1 MVCTVIWGVMTYCV
15 LIDIF
20 TIEPTTQYVWINQ
33 TATFT
38 CATNVTGYILSFSIS
53 ASVDHIPTVTDLP
66 EGGLLATCSYTVTSY
81 NNGTSVRCL
90 ATNNG
95 GLPVASDPAGL
106 LMDKVWSTHAHIL
119 SFLHHATIPGP
130 PSSVV
135 DLTAV
140 QHVQEC
146 SIFVSWEPPY
156 LLPGLTVSYKV
167 YINGEMIQDDIST
180 TNYIYMYYPM
190 KLTNTTY
197 NVTVKAFNDSIIGD
211 ATSIEALYQT
221 STVNMYNYIIHWPW
235 YSFR

>member
-20 TIEPTTQYVWINQ
+20 TIVPTTQYVWINQ

-38 CATNVTGYILSFSIS
+38 CATNVTGYSLIFSVS
-53 ASVDHIPTVTDLP
+53 GGVADVPTLMDLP
-66 EGGLLATCSYTVTSY
+66 GGGQLATTSFTVTSD
-81 NNGTSVRCL
+81 NNGTSARCL
-90 ATNNG
+90 ADNG
-95 GLPVASDPAGL
+95 DLLTSATPVYAYAQGTVDHRIMVL
-106 LMDKVWSTHAHIL
+106 LIVS
-119 SFLHHATIPGP
+119 PGP

-140 QHVQEC
+140 QQEC
-146 SIFVSWEPPY
+146 GIFISWETPY
-156 LLPGLTVSYKV
+156 LLPGLSVSYKV
-167 YINGEMIQDDIST
+167 YINGEMNIST
-180 TNYIYMYYPM
+180 TNLTYYPM

-221 STVNMYNYIIHWPW
+221 SIYSLHKIIIYW
-235 YSFR
+235 YSYR